1 MAQTF
6 HGGIHIEENK
16 NTASVAAVPFAE
28 PKRVAISM
36 QQHIG
41 APCIP
46 SVAVGDHVDIGQC
59 IGDNPDALCCPV
71 HASVSGTVVAIESR
85 TGAMG
90 APITHVVIEND
101 CQHTVTPT
109 LRPVEAALEELTA
122 EEIVER
128 VRAAGI
134 AGMGGAAFPTY
145 AKLKSAIGNAK
156 RLIINCAECE
166 PYITANHR
174 LLLEQPE
181 AVIKGIKVLI
191 YALGVRKA
199 VIAIEDNKKDVI
211 ERFDKLIT
219 DKALI
224 NVRVLKTKY
233 PQGDERQIIYA
244 LYGKEI
250 PAGKLPVDV
259 GCVLFNPETVVSI
272 YKALSTGMPVIHKRV
287 TVDGDA
293 IKRPCNLIVP
303 IGTSAEEIA
312 EFCGGTKKK
321 FSRLI
326 FGGPMMGQ
334 AQWSLDS
341 CVSKGTG
348 ALLFL
353 SDYKETHGQCIRC
366 GRCVRACQMRL
377 MPALLAAYSEKGN
390 YNECE
395 KLGVLSCVECG
406 CCTFVCPGKVPIVQ
420 YIRNAKGVINDMKR
434 RTNREGGAGK

>member
-16 NTASVAAVPFAE
+16 NTAAMAARPFAE
-28 PKRVAISM
+28 PARVALSM

-41 APCIP
+41 APCVP
-46 SVAVGDHVDIGQC
+46 KVSVGDHVDIGQC
-59 IGDNPDALCCPV
+59 IGDNEGALCCPV
-71 HASVSGTVVAIESR
+71 HASVSGKVVAIEKR

-90 APITHVVIEND
+90 APVTHVVIEND
-101 CQHTVTPT
+101 FLHTVTPE
-109 LRPVEAALEELTA
+109 LDPVTTPLESLTP
-122 EEIVER
+122 EDIVER
-128 VRAAGI
+128 VRKAGI
-134 AGMGGAAFPTY
+134 VGMGGAAFPTY
-145 AKLKSAIGNAK
+145 AKIKSALGNAK

-181 AVIKGIKVLI
+181 SVIKGIKILI
-191 YALGVRKA
+191 YTLGVRKA

-211 ERFDKLIT
+211 ELFEKHIT
-219 DKALI
+219 DKQLI
-224 NVRVLKTKY
+224 SFRVLKTKY

-250 PAGKLPVDV
+250 PTGKLPVDV

-272 YKALSTGMPVIHKRV
+272 YKALSTGMPVVHKRV

-293 IKRPCNLIVP
+293 IKKPCNLIVP
-303 IGTSAEEIA
+303 VGTAAHEIA
-312 EFCGGTKKK
+312 GHCGGTKKK
-321 FSRLI
+321 FARLI

-334 AQWSLDS
+334 AQWSMES
-341 CVSKGTG
+341 TVSKGTG

-353 SDYKETHGQCIRC
+353 SELKETQGQCIRC
-366 GRCVRACQMRL
+366 GRCINACQMRL

-395 KLGVLSCVECG
+395 KLGALSCVECG

-420 YIRNAKGVINDMKR
+420 YIRNAKSAINDARRRMK
-434 RTNREGGAGK
+434 EQGGGSK

>member
-1 MAQTF
+1 MALTF
-6 HGGIHIEENK
+6 HGGIHIDENK

-28 PKRVAISM
+28 PKSVSIPM

-41 APCIP
+41 APCTP
-46 SVAVGDHVDIGQC
+46 TVAVGEHVDIGQC
-59 IGDNPDALCCPV
+59 IGENESALCTPV
-71 HASVSGTVVAIESR
+71 HASVSGTVVAIEKR
-85 TGAMG
+85 YGANG
-90 APITHVVIEND
+90 APVTHVVIEND
-101 CQHTVTPT
+101 CLHTVTPS
-109 LRPVEAALEELTA
+109 LSPVTSPLTELSPD
-122 EEIVER
+122 EIVER
-128 VRAAGI
+128 VRKAGI

-211 ERFDKLIT
+211 KLFENIIEDKTLISV
-219 DKALI
+219 K
-224 NVRVLKTKY
+224 VLKTKY

-250 PAGKLPVDV
+250 PVGKLPVDV
-259 GCVLFNPETVVSI
+259 GCVLFNPETVAAI
-272 YKALSTGMPVIHKRV
+272 YKALSTGMPVVHKRI
-287 TVDGDA
+287 TVDGNA
-293 IKRPCNLIVP
+293 IRKPCNLIVP
-303 IGTSAEEIA
+303 IGTSAGEIA
-312 EFCGGTKKK
+312 EYCGGTKNN
-321 FSRLI
+321 FARLV

-334 AQWSLDS
+334 AQWSMDS
-341 CVSKGTG
+341 PVTKGTG

-353 SDYKETHGQCIRC
+353 SDYDEQHGQCIRC

-377 MPALLAAYSEKGN
+377 MPAMLAAYSEKGD

-406 CCTFVCPGKVPIVQ
+406 CCTYTCPGKVPIVQ
-420 YIRNAKGVINDMKR
+420 YIRNAKGVINDMR
-434 RTNREGGAGK
+434 RREKQGGAK